1 MGRNK
6 SKEWHLAKGQ
16 VYGLARAGLSPVKV
30 SRKMKGSPLKVSDRS
45 IYRWC
50 MEVSKE
56 TERINDKPDGR
67 PRTTTEDE
75 DARIV
80 EKVTSEPL
88 KPVTEHKKELEEEGI
103 STSERI
109 MRSRLNEAGY
119 YCYKARKKP
128 WISDKNKEHR
138 LKWATERLNWP
149 LSKWY
154 RVMWTDESKFQL
166 FKPDGNARVWRKE
179 GTAWDVEHI
188 VPTVKHG
195 GGRVLVWGA
204 IGKGGVGK
212 LYQINGIMNK
222 EHYLHKILHR
232 QVKPSFEVRCF
243 R

>member
-1 MGRNK
+1 M
-6 SKEWHLAKGQ
+6 
-16 VYGLARAGLSPVKV
+16 
-30 SRKMKGSPLKVSDRS
+30 
-45 IYRWC
+45 
-50 MEVSKE
+50 
-56 TERINDKPDGR
+56 
-67 PRTTTEDE
+67 
-75 DARIV
+75 

-179 GTAWDVEHI
+179 GTAWDVKWWWASSCLGCYWERWSWKSLPNQGHEER
-188 VPTVKHG
+188 VPP
-195 GGRVLVWGA
+195 
-204 IGKGGVGK
+204 
-212 LYQINGIMNK
+212 QD
-222 EHYLHKILHR
+222 
-232 QVKPSFEVRCF
+232 PSSTGQAFIRSKMF
-243 R
+243 